1 MIFDCVPPIFILRSV
16 RSRAGPRPKKPG
28 KKRSGKK
35 AWARQSRPWHKGET
49 PAVIRKNGWVV
60 KRYDV
65 TTFSVASSAAK
76 TGTPHTHLQPSGCCG
91 KIRKGYGGNN
101 NKKKSKVCEMIFWVE
116 SQPKKS
122 QQTEWRPCRP
132 SWVFPPLAVC
142 WRMAI
147 VLNISNS

>member
-101 NKKKSKVCEMIFWVE
+101 KKKNQKCVRWYFGSSL
-116 SQPKKS
+116 SQRNLSRQNGDRAVLLGYFPLWLS
-122 QQTEWRPCRP
+122 AGEWP
-132 SWVFPPLAVC
+132 S
-142 WRMAI
+142 
-147 VLNISNS
+147 S